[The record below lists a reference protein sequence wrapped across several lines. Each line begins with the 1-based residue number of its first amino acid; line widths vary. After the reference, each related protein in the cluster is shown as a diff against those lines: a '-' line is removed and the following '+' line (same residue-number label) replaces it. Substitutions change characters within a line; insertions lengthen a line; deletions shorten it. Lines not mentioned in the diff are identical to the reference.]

1 MVDTSE
7 RNDDFMKKI
16 PDWHLQLHAG
26 EGAAEGAATGETQ
39 NTEGAADLQD
49 TTGETQ
55 QAETQNNAEED
66 FDSLIK
72 GRYKDDF
79 DSKVQ
84 GIINKRFRETKG
96 MEAELTKSKQI
107 NSVLSAK
114 YGIDPTDTDA
124 LLAAVQGDES
134 YYEDAAMENG
144 MTVDAYKQKLKGDRA
159 IAELEAIQ
167 RNDRR
172 QQLLNHFEGE
182 AEKVRQKYGD
192 DSFTFQDTYNSN
204 EEFRSM
210 INGGVPV
217 EAAYKVINM
226 ERLSAQKEKA
236 AAENAER
243 KVTNSIIANG
253 RRPAEGGMK
262 GQPPVSQRVDIR
274 NLTDEEMDALEE
286 RARRGEKISL
296 R

>member
-1 MVDTSE
+1 
-7 RNDDFMKKI
+7 MKKI
-16 PDWHLQLHAG
+16 LDWHLQLHAG
-26 EGAAEGAATGETQ
+26 EGAAEGAATGDSQ
-39 NTEGAADLQD
+39 NAEGAADLQD

-55 QAETQNNAEED
+55 QAEAQDITKED
-66 FDSLIK
+66 FETLIK

-79 DSKVQ
+79 DNKVQ
-84 GIINKRFRETKG
+84 SIINKRFRETKG
-96 MEAELTKSKQI
+96 MESELTKSREI
-107 NSVLSAK
+107 NAVLSAK
-114 YGIDPTDTDA
+114 YGINPADTDA

-144 MTVDAYKQKLKGDRA
+144 MTVDAYKQKLRGDRA
-159 IAELEAIQ
+159 IAELENIQ
-167 RNDRR
+167 KQERR

-182 AEKVRQKYGD
+182 ADKVRQKYGD
-192 DSFTFQDTYNSN
+192 DSFNFHDTYNSN
-204 EEFRSM
+204 DEFRHM
-210 INGGVPV
+210 INGGVSV
-217 EAAYKVINM
+217 ENAYKVINM
-226 ERLSAQKEKA
+226 EKLSAQKEKQ

-286 RARRGEKISL
+286 RARRGEKITL

>member
-1 MVDTSE
+1 
-7 RNDDFMKKI
+7 MKKI
-16 PDWHLQLHAG
+16 LEWHLQMHAG
-26 EGAAEGAATGETQ
+26 EGAAEGAATGDTQ

-49 TTGETQ
+49 TTEETQ
-55 QAETQNNAEED
+55 QAETQENAAED
-66 FDSLIK
+66 FESLIK

-96 MEAELTKSKQI
+96 MEAELTKSRQI

-114 YGIDPTDTDA
+114 YGIDPNDTDGI
-124 LLAAVQGDES
+124 LAAVQGDES

-159 IAELEAIQ
+159 IAELENIQ
-167 RNDRR
+167 KNERR
-172 QQLLNHFEGE
+172 QQLLNFFNGE

-192 DSFTFQDTYNSN
+192 STFDFQNTYNSN
-204 EEFRSM
+204 EEFRHM

-226 ERLSAQKEKA
+226 EKLSAQKEKQ